1 MQKQK
6 KKAFAYRI
14 YSHFT
19 QQCMYIILSSILMK
33 KMYVYSSKWQHQTCY
48 AASYKDSGLIHLIK
62 KKSFTSLEQEI
73 DEWMDEWVSEHAWKK
88 DEGKTNLYSKWC
100 RLGSH
105 ENCFIAAG
113 CFIDTLWEE
122 IY

>member
-1 MQKQK
+1 MPPIGTCFRFYMQMWVE

-73 DEWMDEWVSEHAWKK
+73 DEWMDEWVSEWACL
-88 DEGKTNLYSKWC
+88 E
-100 RLGSH
+100 
-105 ENCFIAAG
+105 
-113 CFIDTLWEE
+113 
-122 IY
+122 